1 MPHMTATNLDKFE
14 ELLDEQQKSFKD
26 INSIKVGISRLGAKL
41 TVIDTKVTRG
51 INTANDLLKT
61 ISNNTSG
68 GSLHKSAK
76 NRRLRS

>member
-1 MPHMTATNLDKFE
+1 MKT
-14 ELLDEQQKSFKD
+14 LLVEQQESFKD